1 MRALPWG
8 GERARLQRV
17 VGAEATGEDALADM
31 SLNSPLTDS
40 GSAGSPRP
48 WSAGASVA
56 PGRRDER
63 RTESMAGWTGL
74 PRPPGRAFHDRPR
87 AVLVGAGFDR
97 LAEKECAPYYASGRG
112 RPSLPPR
119 CAGRSCPGRV
129 VGTGVGGTAEGPGRG
144 ARGGSPGGR
153 GWTSRTAG

>member
-87 AVLVGAGFDR
+87 AVLVGGGVDR
-97 LAEKECAPYYASGRG
+97 LAGKERAAGHASLRG
-112 RPSLPPR
+112 RPSPP
-119 CAGRSCPGRV
+119 AGRRSRTRPVGSFE
-129 VGTGVGGTAEGPGRG
+129 GTGSERG
-144 ARGGSPGGR
+144 
-153 GWTSRTAG
+153 